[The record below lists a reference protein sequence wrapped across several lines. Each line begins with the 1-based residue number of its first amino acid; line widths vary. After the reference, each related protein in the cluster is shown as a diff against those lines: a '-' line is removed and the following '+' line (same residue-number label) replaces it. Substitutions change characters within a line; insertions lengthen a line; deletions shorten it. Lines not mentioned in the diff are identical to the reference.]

1 MTPYQELTAQLA
13 LQPRVW
19 LVTGAAGFIGS
30 NLLEALLR
38 LGQRVVG
45 LDNFSTGSE
54 RNLREVRALLG
65 PSLWKNYSHIQ
76 GDIRDPEACKQATA
90 DVDFV
95 LHQAALGSVP
105 RSLANPIDS
114 HSANVTGFI
123 NMLVAARDARVK
135 RFVYASSS
143 SVYGDHPS
151 LPKVEHKTGRCLSPY
166 AATKLVNEIYAD
178 VFSRC
183 YGLETI
189 GLRYF
194 NVFGARQDP
203 AGPYAAVIP
212 KWIAAMI
219 GNEPVWINGDG
230 QTSRD
235 FCYVANVVQANLL
248 AATTQTPGALNQVYN
263 VAAHARTTL
272 NELFRLL
279 SDKLAPFYADLEC
292 AQPRY
297 REFRAGDV
305 QHSFADIAKAQS
317 LLGYEPSHS
326 IDNGLTE
333 AIEWYCRRFGAPAK
347 HESEKPAMVLGL

>member
-1 MTPYQELTAQLA
+1 MNQYQELIAQLA
-13 LQPRVW
+13 QRPRVW

-30 NLLEALLR
+30 NLVEALLR
-38 LGQRVVG
+38 LNQRVIG

-54 RNLREVRALLG
+54 RNLAEVRALLG
-65 PSLWKNYSHIQ
+65 PVQWENYFHIQ
-76 GDIRDPEACKQATA
+76 GDTRDPETCNGAAA
-90 DVDFV
+90 GVDFI

-143 SVYGDHPS
+143 SVYGDHPG
-151 LPKVEHKTGRCLSPY
+151 LPKVEDKTGRCLSPY

-178 VFSRC
+178 VFARC

-212 KWIAAMI
+212 KWIAAMLR
-219 GNEPVWINGDG
+219 NEPVWINGDG

-248 AATTQTPGALNQVYN
+248 AATTQVPDALNQVYN
-263 VAAHARTTL
+263 IAFHARTTL

-279 SDKLAPFYADLEC
+279 REKLAPHYPDLERL
-292 AQPRY
+292 QPGY
-297 REFRAGDV
+297 RDFRAGDV
-305 QHSFADIAKAQS
+305 KHSFADISKAQG
-317 LLGYEPSHS
+317 LLGYEPSHN
-326 IDNGLTE
+326 IDHGLTE
-333 AIEWYCRRFGAPAK
+333 AIEWYCRRLGAPAK
-347 HESEKPAMVLGL
+347 SDSLKPAMALSS